1 MTTVFS
7 ASRMA
12 DVVGNTIEQSADT
25 TNPVLLAFGAEG
37 ERDARVHRL
46 HVEGNT
52 FINRARLPAVFVR
65 VHEGRLKTPVSK
77 TILNNTY
84 EGLGLSEL

>member
-1 MTTVFS
+1 L
-7 ASRMA
+7 
-12 DVVGNTIEQSADT
+12 GNTIEQSADT
-25 TNPVLLAFGAEG
+25 TNAVLLAFGAEG

-65 VHEGRLKTPVSK
+65 VHEGRLKSPVSK
-77 TILNNTY
+77 SILNNTF
-84 EGLGLSEL
+84 EGLGLPEL